1 MAAPIS
7 NLRSKLL
14 SDNWYIL
21 KNWSFRYR
29 RRDGAEVDMK
39 REVYDRG
46 NGATILLYDRAR
58 KTVILTRQFRLP
70 TYLNGNKSGMMIE
83 TAAGLL
89 DEDSPADAIRREVQ
103 EETGYSIGRPTQIMD
118 LFMSPGAV
126 TERIHFFL
134 AEVSDDARTGA
145 GGGLDAENE
154 DIEVLELPFS
164 DALDM
169 IDTGDI
175 RDAKT
180 VLLLLYA
187 QARSVI

>member
-14 SDNWYIL
+14 SDNWYVL
-21 KNWSFRYR
+21 RNWSFRYR
-29 RRDGAEVDMK
+29 RRDGREVEMK
-39 REVYDRG
+39 REVFDRG
-46 NGATILLYDRAR
+46 DGATILLVNRDRR
-58 KTVILTRQFRLP
+58 SVILTRQFRLP
-70 TYLNGNKSGMMIE
+70 TYLNGHPDGMFIE

-89 DEDSPADAIRREVQ
+89 DEDSPAEAIRREVA
-103 EETGYSIGRPTQIMD
+103 EETGYSIGPPTRIMD
-118 LFMSPGAV
+118 LFMSPGAL

-134 AEVSDDARTGA
+134 AEVTDAARTGA

-154 DIEVLELPFS
+154 DIEVLEIPFAE
-164 DALDM
+164 ALGM
-169 IDTGDI
+169 IESGDI

-187 QARSVI
+187 QARNVI